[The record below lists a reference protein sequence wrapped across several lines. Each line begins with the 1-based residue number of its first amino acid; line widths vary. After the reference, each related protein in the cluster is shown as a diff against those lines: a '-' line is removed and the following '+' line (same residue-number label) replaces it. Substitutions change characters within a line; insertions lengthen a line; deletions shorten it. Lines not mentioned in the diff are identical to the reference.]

1 MRLMRESEVPTT
13 PRGRV
18 YRASRLYAVL
28 FAAAALALSAALI
41 LPRGARHTPMPAFGA
56 FVFLAL
62 LVVRRFI
69 TARFHPSNWLVRRD
83 DQGMFIHFRSY
94 LNDGM
99 SADDA
104 TVVFLGFGEIRSA
117 RLVRERLRTPDPE
130 TANAYTTQTVRWV
143 ELELAIDPAP
153 LVDALATECERPG
166 SPVKRWFG
174 KSTTLYRDYPVLMQT
189 PPFLRVKWQ
198 AVPRAKVF
206 LAALQPYVEIA
217 APVRISE
224 DCASLQ
230 GLTREQQ
237 EQRLRQ
243 LNQRGNTIDAV
254 YMARRLYG
262 LDLTQATKFVKELSG
277 VSHD

>member
-1 MRLMRESEVPTT
+1 MRLMRESEVPAT
-13 PRGRV
+13 PSDRL

-41 LPRGARHTPMPAFGA
+41 LPRSAHRTPMPVFGA
-56 FVFLAL
+56 FVLLAL
-62 LVVRRFI
+62 LVLRRFI
-69 TARFHPSNWLVRRD
+69 TARFHPSNWLVRLG

-104 TVVFLGFGEIRSA
+104 TVVFLAFGEIQRA
-117 RLVRERLRTPDPE
+117 RLVCERLRTPDPE

-174 KSTTLYRDYPVLMQT
+174 KSTTLYQDYPVLMQT
-189 PPFLRVKWQ
+189 PPYLRVKWQ
-198 AVPRAKVF
+198 VVPRAKAFV
-206 LAALQPYVEIA
+206 AALQPHVEIA
-217 APVRISE
+217 PPVTVSE
-224 DCASLQ
+224 DFVNLQ

-237 EQRLRQ
+237 EQRLRE
-243 LNQRGNTIDAV
+243 LNQRGHTIDAV

-262 LDLTQATKFVKELSG
+262 LDLTQATKFVKELSTG
-277 VSHD
+277 VRS